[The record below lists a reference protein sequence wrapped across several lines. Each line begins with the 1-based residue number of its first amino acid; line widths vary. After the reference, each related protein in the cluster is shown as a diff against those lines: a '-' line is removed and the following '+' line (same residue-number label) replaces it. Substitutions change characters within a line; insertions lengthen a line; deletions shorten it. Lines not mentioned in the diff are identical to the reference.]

1 MSTDE
6 MKEKFD
12 GKWKVYKSEN
22 LDEILKALEI
32 GFPLRK
38 IAAQF
43 SPVHT
48 ITIDGRKI
56 NLIIEAGPK
65 KKEEDFLLD
74 AEVDKKTED
83 GRDGKCMT
91 TYTDGVWTT
100 LTTPNDT
107 TKSAITVSRVIQGG
121 DLVMTISR
129 GDVTGKRIFKR
140 T

>member
-1 MSTDE
+1 MFSLGNNLLYHPAICYLYTHIVSR
-6 MKEKFD
+6 KF
-12 GKWKVYKSEN
+12 Y
-22 LDEILKALEI
+22 LDLEI

-83 GRDGKCMT
+83 GRDGKVNT
-91 TYTDGVWTT
+91 EH
-100 LTTPNDT
+100 
-107 TKSAITVSRVIQGG
+107 R
-121 DLVMTISR
+121 
-129 GDVTGKRIFKR
+129 
-140 T
+140 